1 MTDSADVQEITAT
14 DLKARLDSGDVPAL
28 VDVREHF
35 ERRIADLPEHGQVR
49 IPTGEILQRLWE
61 LDPAVPVVIYC
72 RSGSRS
78 AWAARL
84 LQERGFE
91 KVLNLK
97 GGVLA
102 WRDEVDPTL
111 QAY

>member
-1 MTDSADVQEITAT
+1 MTEAASIPEITPAEL
-14 DLKARLDSGDVPAL
+14 DARLKGGDVPVL

-35 ERRIADLPEHGQVR
+35 ERRIADLPECGQIR
-49 IPTGEILQRLWE
+49 IPTGEFPQRIGE
-61 LDPAVPVVIYC
+61 LDAGREVVVYC

-78 AWAARL
+78 AWAVRL
-84 LQERGFE
+84 LQERGFQ

-97 GGVLA
+97 GGILA
-102 WRDEVDPTL
+102 WRNEVDPTL

>member
-1 MTDSADVQEITAT
+1 MTQSADIPEISPA
-14 DLKARLDSGDVPAL
+14 DLKARLDSGDAPLL

-35 ERRIADLPEHGQVR
+35 ERRIADLPDHGQLR
-49 IPTGEILQRLWE
+49 IPTGEFLLRIGEVGR
-61 LDPAVPVVIYC
+61 DRDVVVYC

-78 AWAARL
+78 AWAVRL
-84 LQERGFE
+84 LMDRGHGS
-91 KVLNLK
+91 VLNLQ

-102 WRDEVDPTL
+102 WRQDVDPSL

>member
-1 MTDSADVQEITAT
+1 MTDSANVPEITAT
-14 DLKARLDSGDVPAL
+14 ELKARLDQGEIPAL
-28 VDVREHF
+28 LDVREHF
-35 ERRIADLPEHGQVR
+35 ERRIADLPEHGQAR
-49 IPTGEILQRLWE
+49 IPTGEILQRLDE
-61 LDPAVPVVIYC
+61 LDRGKPLVIYC

-91 KVLNLK
+91 HVLNLK

-102 WRDEVDPTL
+102 WRAEVDPTL

>member
-1 MTDSADVQEITAT
+1 
-14 DLKARLDSGDVPAL
+14 

-35 ERRIADLPEHGQVR
+35 ERRIADLPEHGQLR
-49 IPTGEILQRLWE
+49 IPTGEFAHRLSE
-61 LDPAVPVVIYC
+61 LDRNATIVVYC

-84 LQERGFE
+84 LLDHGYPN
-91 KVLNLK
+91 VLNLRV
-97 GGVLA
+97 GVLG
-102 WRDEVDPTL
+102 WREDVDPTL